1 MDIDNWVSVP
11 DYGELILNYLQKR
24 KTMKA
29 FMTIFYM
36 IVTMMIIVGAFVCGY
51 LSGVDNTEQKYSDV
65 IMTKVEYT
73 EDQRVTKLET
83 EVNNLNRKVVILN
96 SENNEL
102 KRLLQQEKDKGVID
116 KMGDNLSDAW
126 DGAVTMWNNITD

>member
-1 MDIDNWVSVP
+1 
-11 DYGELILNYLQKR
+11 
-24 KTMKA
+24 MKA

-51 LSGVDNTEQKYSDV
+51 LSGVDNTEQKYSDEV
-65 IMTKVEYT
+65 VTKVEYT
-73 EDQRVTKLET
+73 EDQRVTKLES
-83 EVNNLNRKVVILN
+83 EINDLNRKVVILN

-116 KMGDNLSDAW
+116 KMGDNLSNAW

>member
-1 MDIDNWVSVP
+1 MGICQVLTTP
-11 DYGELILNYLQKR
+11 ER
-24 KTMKA
+24 
-29 FMTIFYM
+29 
-36 IVTMMIIVGAFVCGY
+36 
-51 LSGVDNTEQKYSDV
+51 KYSDKV
-65 IMTKVEYT
+65 VTKVEYT

-83 EVNNLNRKVVILN
+83 EVSDLNRKVVALR

-126 DGAVTMWNNITD
+126 DGAVTMWNDITD

>member
-1 MDIDNWVSVP
+1 
-11 DYGELILNYLQKR
+11 
-24 KTMKA
+24 MKA
-29 FMTIFYM
+29 FITIFYM
-36 IVTMMIIVGAFVCGY
+36 IVTMMIVVGAFV
-51 LSGVDNTEQKYSDV
+51 QKYSDEV
-65 IMTKVEYT
+65 VTKVEYT

>member
-1 MDIDNWVSVP
+1 MVSKKISS
-11 DYGELILNYLQKR
+11 EKEKI
-24 KTMKA
+24 MKA
-29 FMTIFYM
+29 FITIFYM
-36 IVTMMIIVGAFVCGY
+36 IVTMMIVVGAFVCGY
-51 LSGVDNTEQKYSDV
+51 LSGVDNTEQKYSDEV
-65 IMTKVEYT
+65 VTKVEYT

>member
-1 MDIDNWVSVP
+1 
-11 DYGELILNYLQKR
+11 
-24 KTMKA
+24 
-29 FMTIFYM
+29 MTIFYM

-51 LSGVDNTEQKYSDV
+51 LSGVDNTEQKYSDEV
-65 IMTKVEYT
+65 VTKVEYT
-73 EDQRVTKLET
+73 GDPRVIKLKT
-83 EVNNLNRKVVILN
+83 EVDDLNRKVVMLN

-116 KMGDNLSDAW
+116 KMSDNLSNAW

>member
-1 MDIDNWVSVP
+1 
-11 DYGELILNYLQKR
+11 
-24 KTMKA
+24 MKA

-51 LSGVDNTEQKYSDV
+51 LSGVDNTEQKYTDV
-65 IMTKVEYT
+65 VVTKVDRT